1 MNNIKSITLIS
12 ILIFLISC
20 NNKNQD
26 KIIGTWKG
34 AKSENKTID
43 SFFIKSQILI
53 DTIGKN
59 NDDATNMKLYGIKN
73 MDSLRKYLQLQHDSA
88 LITENN
94 KIKNTHFIFKK
105 DRTIELFFN
114 GYNLTGKW
122 NFDDEGSLILEVVKT
137 SGDADLWRMKVITLN
152 ENELKLQ
159 FRKTN
164 DTSIVTFNRASE

>member
-1 MNNIKSITLIS
+1 MKNIINIIS
-12 ILIFLISC
+12 ISIVLFFVSC

-34 AKSENKTID
+34 VKSENNTID

-59 NDDATNMKLYGIKN
+59 NDDATNLKLYGIKN
-73 MDSLRKYLQLQHDSA
+73 MDSLRKHLQLQHDSA
-88 LITENN
+88 LLAEKN
-94 KIKNTHFIFKK
+94 KIKNTQFIFKK
-105 DRTIELFFN
+105 DRTIELFFS

-164 DTSIVTFNRASE
+164 DTSIVTFNHASE